1 MKLMQLELK
10 KINWRPYLGAACG
23 LLAFGLFIALLF
35 CFLPESERGVDD
47 AQFSGSWNSLILLV
61 SCVSMFS
68 FTILGAVLGSKVI
81 LDGYLGKKVLLLFSY
96 PVDRRRMFAS
106 KTAVSFLF
114 TAGSAFASNMLSV
127 LAAVLVS
134 RLGGGLP
141 GEFLIS
147 NGAHLLI
154 CSICISLLSACTS
167 LIAVWFGFRKKS
179 ATTVII
185 SALILTAPM
194 TNFASAGMYGW
205 MSLAGFAAVM
215 GSLYF
220 IVYRSLSRKVSLMEV
235 L

>member
-1 MKLMQLELK
+1 MKLLQLELK
-10 KINWRPYLGAACG
+10 KINWKPYLGAACA
-23 LLAFGLFIALLF
+23 LLAFGMFIALLF

-96 PVDRRRMFAS
+96 PVDRRQMFAS
-106 KTAVSFLF
+106 KAAVSFLF
-114 TAGSAFASNMLSV
+114 TAGAAFASNTLSV
-127 LAAVLVS
+127 LAAVFIS

-141 GEFLIS
+141 GEFQAS
-147 NGAHLLI
+147 DGTQLLI
-154 CSICISLLSACTS
+154 CSICISLLAACTS
-167 LIAVWFGFRKKS
+167 LIAVWFGFWKKS

-194 TNFASAGMYGW
+194 SNFASAGMYGW
-205 MSLAGFAAVM
+205 MSLAGFALVM
-215 GSLYF
+215 GIVYF
-220 IVYRSLSRKVSLMEV
+220 IVYRSLSNKVSLMEV